1 MKTDPRVDPR
11 LIEALAPFGMD
22 GAPPETPVR
31 LESSL
36 QAKLDYLAS
45 TEQAMGG
52 VFASFFNN
60 LPAIT
65 NVERRT
71 EVVRGRDGNEI
82 KLFIHRP
89 RNASGALPCVYHLHG
104 GGMVMMSAADPGYI
118 RWRDE
123 LATQGLVVVG
133 AEFRNGGGK
142 LGNYPFR
149 PV

>member
-1 MKTDPRVDPR
+1 MSTSQEQVNLPGRLGDSARVMKTDPRVDPR
-11 LIEALAPFGMD
+11 LIAALAPFGMD

-71 EVVRGRDGNEI
+71 EVVLGRDGNEI

-104 GGMVMMSAADPGYI
+104 GGMVMMRRLVSPRITFSSA
-118 RWRDE
+118 
-123 LATQGLVVVG
+123 
-133 AEFRNGGGK
+133 
-142 LGNYPFR
+142 
-149 PV
+149 